1 MQEDSQGVTCLHLT
15 LQHEDILER
24 PVLCERYTF
33 FGGMKRIGFWEI
45 YDGNILDF
53 VDGENRSGFDDTKG
67 EDVEHLWERVLF
79 LASLWVSTFAEFR
92 ECSVSKILL
101 DAVL

>member
-24 PVLCERYTF
+24 PLYCERYTC
-33 FGGMKRIGFWEI
+33 FGGMKWIGFWEI
-45 YDGNILDF
+45 YDGNILNF
-53 VDGENRSGFDDTKG
+53 VDGEMWSIYGKGFFFWHLSGC
-67 EDVEHLWERVLF
+67 
-79 LASLWVSTFAEFR
+79 TFSEFR
-92 ECSVSKILL
+92 ECSVSKIVL

>member
-1 MQEDSQGVTCLHLT
+1 MA
-15 LQHEDILER
+15 
-24 PVLCERYTF
+24 
-33 FGGMKRIGFWEI
+33 RIEVALMI
-45 YDGNILDF
+45 Q
-53 VDGENRSGFDDTKG
+53 KG